1 MKTLWTLSLLLLL
14 AGCATTHPGVKGR
27 QIDGV
32 SQSLEISANPVTEY
46 SDKSNI
52 FIDFTFENKG
62 TRWVRIDQVK
72 VEFPNKSQA
81 AHNVIV
87 GDDLKIWAESYK
99 NKRKLNQ
106 HNGDLGM
113 AALILT
119 GAGIAISGS
128 RSNNGGFESL
138 GLAGLG
144 AGAAWSATRNV
155 RDSQRAAQTSEIV
168 PENYILAPLTVPS
181 QGFLR
186 RWVLV
191 NIPTELIAKSA
202 VLTLTTVEGDVLKY
216 EIPIQF

>member
-1 MKTLWTLSLLLLL
+1 MKNLWTLSLLLLL
-14 AGCATTHPGVKGR
+14 AGCATTHPGAKGR
-27 QIDGV
+27 QIDGT
-32 SQSLEISANPVTEY
+32 SQNLEVSANPVTEY
-46 SDKSNI
+46 SDKSNV

-62 TRWVRIDQVK
+62 TRWLRIDQVK
-72 VEFPNKSQA
+72 VEFPNQSKA

-87 GDDLKIWAESYK
+87 GEDLKIWAESYK
-99 NKRKLNQ
+99 NKRKLNR
-106 HNGDLGM
+106 HNSDLGM

-138 GLAGLG
+138 GLATMG
-144 AGAAWSATRNV
+144 AGAGWRATRDV
-155 RDSQRAAQTSEIV
+155 RDSQRQAQTSEII
-168 PENYILAPLTVPS
+168 PENYVLAPITVPS

-191 NIPTELIAKSA
+191 NIPTEYIAKH
-202 VLTLTTVEGDVLKY
+202 VILTLTTVEGDVLKY